1 MRTFDEILAIAAER
15 KGSVEAVLGA
25 VTPVAPQAEVAAV
38 PDDRWLA
45 EMKRAVFQAGFN
57 WDVIEKKWPGFEAA
71 FEGFDVGR
79 CAFMPEDW
87 FEELA
92 ADTRIVR
99 NGKKIRAVQVNAQ
112 LIQSVE
118 GGFGAKIA
126 GWPRE
131 DFAGLLQ
138 WLGKGGSHMSGTSA
152 QYMLR
157 KMGVD
162 GYVLGKD
169 VVGRLIAEGVIDK
182 PPTSQKAMQAVQGAF
197 NEWADQS
204 ERSLKEIS
212 RVLAQSLD
220 A

>member
-1 MRTFDEILAIAAER
+1 MRSFDEILDIAAER
-15 KGSVEAVLGA
+15 KGSVEVVLGGI
-25 VTPVAPQAEVAAV
+25 APPLAAKEIAAV
-38 PDDRWLA
+38 PDGRWLA
-45 EMKRAVFQAGFN
+45 EMTRAVFQAGFN
-57 WDVIEKKWPGFEAA
+57 WDVIDKKWPGFEAA

-87 FEELA
+87 FEELC

-99 NGKKIRAVQVNAQ
+99 NAKKIRAVQVNAQ
-112 LIQSVE
+112 LVQDTE
-118 GGFGAKIA
+118 GGFGGRIA
-126 GWPRE
+126 RWPRE
-131 DFAGLLQ
+131 EFAGLLA

-157 KMGVD
+157 KMGVE
-162 GYVLGKD
+162 GYVLGRD

-182 PPTSQKAMQAVQGAF
+182 PPTSARAMRAVQEAF
-197 NEWADQS
+197 NVWAGQS
-204 ERSLKEIS
+204 GRSLTEIS

>member
-1 MRTFDEILAIAAER
+1 MRAFDEILEIAAER
-15 KGSVEAVLGA
+15 KGGVDAVLPGDA
-25 VTPVAPQAEVAAV
+25 GPTDVHAVAAI

-45 EMKRAVFQAGFN
+45 EMTRAVFQAGFN

-71 FEGFDVGR
+71 FDGFDVAR

-87 FEELA
+87 FEELTQ
-92 ADTRIVR
+92 DTRIVR

-118 GGFGAKIA
+118 GGFGAKVA

-131 DFAGLLQ
+131 DFAGLLL

-182 PPTSQKAMQAVQGAF
+182 PPTSQKGMQAVQGAF
-197 NEWADQS
+197 NAWADQS
-204 ERSLKEIS
+204 GRSLKEIS
-212 RVLAQSLD
+212 RVLAQSID